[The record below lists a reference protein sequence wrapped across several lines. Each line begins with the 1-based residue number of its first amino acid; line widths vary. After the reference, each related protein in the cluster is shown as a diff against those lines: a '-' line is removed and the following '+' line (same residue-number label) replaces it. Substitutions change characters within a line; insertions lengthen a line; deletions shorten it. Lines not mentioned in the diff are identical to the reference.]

1 MDPLRLVGTAVLC
14 GALGFMA
21 GCLYGKADAGE
32 EAGNLKARID
42 TANANLDNCASSLV
56 SLRGHFADELAKA
69 EEQADAATLALE
81 TVMRENLD
89 LASKA
94 SALERQMALA
104 RQEPTCRDQLEVEL
118 CPSVPLL

>member
-1 MDPLRLVGTAVLC
+1 MDPLRLVGTAVL
-14 GALGFMA
+14 ALAMGFMA

-32 EAGNLKARID
+32 EVGHLKARID
-42 TANANLDNCASSLV
+42 TANANLDSCASSLV

>member
-1 MDPLRLVGTAVLC
+1 MDPLRLVGTAVL
-14 GALGFMA
+14 ALAMGFMA

-32 EAGNLKARID
+32 QVGRLTDRIK

-89 LASKA
+89 LASRA

>member
-14 GALGFMA
+14 GALGFMG
-21 GCLYGKADAGE
+21 GCLHGKADAGE
-32 EAGNLKARID
+32 QVGRLTDRIK
-42 TANANLDNCASSLV
+42 TANANLDSCAASLA
-56 SLRGHFADELAKA
+56 SLQGHFADELAKA